1 MSKKDVAIKY
11 QNFFKLF
18 VQHIIKN
25 FVLNNTYFISI
36 YVFCK
41 YFDMIIYAAKIIS
54 ISFGVC
60 HLATPAKL
68 LGIHSLGDTRIN
80 EYRALVQ

>member
-1 MSKKDVAIKY
+1 
-11 QNFFKLF
+11 
-18 VQHIIKN
+18 
-25 FVLNNTYFISI
+25 
-36 YVFCK
+36 
-41 YFDMIIYAAKIIS
+41 MIIYAAKIIS